1 MTPFETVDRA
11 QARLLRSAAW
21 QALLVA
27 FLLAGL
33 AVYRN
38 SSLPWGLVGG
48 LLGLIALPPLLRKET
63 SARRPS
69 FGFVYPLAALALA
82 APWWSGGVRHPSVL
96 IPIVA
101 LQVAAFLLGVR
112 QALWISSAAIANLV
126 ALLACENNGLVR
138 GASPEPGTLV
148 LYVSALAIHGLLF
161 ISTPLDVVRQ
171 LLSTSEKDF
180 SARLANEKTLLEL
193 TDALETNVA
202 RRTDELIAKRH
213 LLQQSVDEVAA
224 PMGAHIARLRSA
236 ALELAASLPDDGG
249 ESRSMAS
256 RIASGCEHLETMHAA
271 LHRFCKLGEE
281 SLELHVLPPR
291 SHTEMVHRVWYEAKS
306 LHPDRTI
313 SFFLESLPEC
323 VCDPGLLRQVWRT
336 LFRRAIRATASA
348 ANAAVHVRF
357 EECFF
362 VVEDNGTAFDEASSE
377 KMFASPPPPGE
388 PDDLAGERIGLAISK
403 RIVEMHGG
411 VLRAEGVANKG
422 ALFRFSL
429 RSDPPSES
437 SDGSSIR

>member
-27 FLLAGL
+27 FLQIGL
-33 AVYRN
+33 AIYRH
-38 SSLPWGLVGG
+38 SLLPWGLVGG
-48 LLGLIALPPLLRKET
+48 LLGLIALPPLLWRGT
-63 SARRPS
+63 SAYRLS
-69 FGFVYPLAALALA
+69 FGFVVPLAALALA
-82 APWWSGGVRHPSVL
+82 VPWWLGGVRHPSVL
-96 IPIVA
+96 LPIVA

-112 QALWISSAAIANLV
+112 QALWISLAAIANLV
-126 ALLACENNGLVR
+126 ALLVCENR
-138 GASPEPGTLV
+138 GILHGTAPEPGTLV

-171 LLSTSEKDF
+171 LLSTSEKDL
-180 SARLANEKTLLEL
+180 SERLANENTLVEL

-202 RRTDELIAKRH
+202 RRTDDLIAKRH
-213 LLQQSVDEVAA
+213 LLQQSVDEVAT

-249 ESRSMAS
+249 ESHSMVS
-256 RIASGCEHLETMHAA
+256 RIASGCEHLETLHAA

-281 SLELHVLPPR
+281 SLKLQIIPSRLQ
-291 SHTEMVHRVWYEAKS
+291 TEIVHGIWHEVKS
-306 LHPDRTI
+306 SHPDRTI
-313 SFFLESLPEC
+313 SFFLESLPDC
-323 VCDPGLLRQVWRT
+323 LGDPDLLRQVWQN
-336 LFRRAIRATASA
+336 LFLRAIRSTAST

-357 EECFF
+357 EGGFF
-362 VVEDNGTAFDEASSE
+362 LVEDNGTEFDGAQADPTSG
-377 KMFASPPPPGE
+377 AQISPE
-388 PDDLAGERIGLAISK
+388 PDDLAGERIGLAISQ

-411 VLRAEGVANKG
+411 ELLAEGVANRG
-422 ALFRFSL
+422 AIFRFSL

-437 SDGSSIR
+437 SDGSSIH